1 MIKQVKFF
9 LTPFSSIELKFNHLN
24 NSFIATTNGEIAT
37 FIVDKA
43 AIYIG

>member
-1 MIKQVKFF
+1 MIKQAKFF
-9 LTPFSSIELKFNHLN
+9 FTPFSSIELKFNHLN
-24 NSFIATTNGEIAT
+24 NSFMATTNGEVAT